1 MLGCVALRRQR
12 HSGPILTDF
21 AWAVFNCPAHV
32 ALQLSLAGLGDRRE
46 HKHDALPAKRR
57 TAATVKTAPQART
70 LPLFCV
76 ERS

>member
-1 MLGCVALRRQR
+1 L
-12 HSGPILTDF
+12 
-21 AWAVFNCPAHV
+21 FNCHAHV
-32 ALQLSLAGLGDRRE
+32 ALQLSLAGQGDRRE